1 MTVAS
6 GIAFPVMG
14 HLLPFDLDGG
24 LGMARRKSLA
34 AQLLQA
40 YQAGK
45 KEKAA
50 AAKRA
55 EAELARQAR
64 AAEREAAARA
74 RREAREEREAAQ
86 AWVRAQKEKQAQQSA
101 ESRKAEQI
109 VRDLEKRQAA
119 RAKELEQK
127 RRADAREQAAAE
139 RQAKQQTVEALRQEA
154 AERTADVEKRI
165 EALASVLG
173 ARPGGLHGLRLQVE
187 ETLSDGDLDGFA
199 VGVEA
204 ALGSIGYPAG
214 IGGERRAAFA
224 PESRELI
231 LEIELPAQAV
241 IPSVMQYRFK
251 ASAPPSVV
259 PQPRKEAEC
268 RALYR
273 DLVARLALRAID
285 EAFAVTPPSLVD
297 GVAFMGKVHA
307 KDRATGQA
315 IEPCLVSVRVSR
327 EGFDELV
334 LDEPELDPVA
344 SLRYLNAIVSQH
356 PYDLEPV
363 PPVVTFDLTRYK
375 IAPERDVVAGLDS
388 RPDLVAMDPIDFE
401 HLIRRLFEKI
411 GLKSWVTQASR
422 DDGIDAVAVN
432 EEPLIGGLCIIQ
444 AKRTKNVVSAETV
457 RSVAGIVN
465 DKSASKGIVVTTAWF
480 GKASWDFAPRNRVEL
495 IDGRHLKS
503 LLLEHLGIDALI
515 GLPKL
520 PPGWQTRDLS

>member
-1 MTVAS
+1 
-6 GIAFPVMG
+6 
-14 HLLPFDLDGG
+14 
-24 LGMARRKSLA
+24 MARRKSLA

-40 YQAGK
+40 YRDSQKA
-45 KEKAA
+45 KAA
-50 AAKRA
+50 EARRA
-55 EAELARQAR
+55 EAERARQAR
-64 AAEREAAARA
+64 AAEREAARRAKEKA
-74 RREAREEREAAQ
+74 RREQEQAQ
-86 AWVRAQKEKQAQQSA
+86 AWVRAQKEKQAQRSA
-101 ESRKAEQI
+101 DSRRAEQI
-109 VRDLEKRQAA
+109 VRDLEKREAVRA
-119 RAKELEQK
+119 RELEQK
-127 RRADAREQAAAE
+127 RRAEVREKAAAE
-139 RQAKQQTVEALRQEA
+139 RRAKQETAESLRREA
-154 AERTADVEKRI
+154 ARRTDEVEKRI
-165 EALASVLG
+165 EVLTSVLRT
-173 ARPGGLHGLRLQVE
+173 RPGGLHRQRLQVE
-187 ETLSDGDLDGFA
+187 QALDAGDFEGFA
-199 VGVEA
+199 VGVEN
-204 ALGSIGYPAG
+204 ALSSIGYAEG
-214 IGGERRAAFA
+214 LGGARRAAFA
-224 PESRELI
+224 PESRELVV
-231 LEIELPAQAV
+231 EIELPAQAV
-241 IPSVMQYRFK
+241 VPSVTQYRFK
-251 ASAPPSVV
+251 ASAPPAVV

-268 RALYR
+268 KALYR

-297 GVAFMGKVHA
+297 GVAFNGKVHA
-307 KDRATGQA
+307 KDRATGKP
-315 IEPCLVSVRVSR
+315 IEPCLISLRVSR
-327 EGFDELV
+327 ESFNELV

-344 SLRYLNAIVSQH
+344 SLHYLNAIVSQH

-401 HLIRRLFEKI
+401 HLIRRLFEEI

-465 DKSASKGIVVTTAWF
+465 DKNASKGIVVTTAWF

-495 IDGRHLKS
+495 IDGRHLKA

>member
-1 MTVAS
+1 
-6 GIAFPVMG
+6 
-14 HLLPFDLDGG
+14 
-24 LGMARRKSLA
+24 MARRKSLA

-40 YQAGK
+40 YRDSQ

-50 AAKRA
+50 AARRA

-64 AAEREAAARA
+64 AAEREASERAKKEA
-74 RREAREEREAAQ
+74 RRKRDQAQ
-86 AWVRAQKEKQAQQSA
+86 AWVRAQKEKQARQSA
-101 ESRKAEQI
+101 ESRRAEQI

-119 RAKELEQK
+119 RAKDLEQK
-127 RRADAREQAAAE
+127 RRAEAREKAAAE
-139 RQAKQQTVEALRQEA
+139 RRAKQESAESLRQEA
-154 AERTADVEKRI
+154 AGRTAEVVERL
-165 EALASVLG
+165 EALTAVLS
-173 ARPGGLHGLRLQVE
+173 ARPSGLHGLRLQVE
-187 ETLSDGDLDGFA
+187 RAFGEGDLEGFA
-199 VGVEA
+199 VGVEH
-204 ALGSIGYPAG
+204 ALCSIGYPEG
-214 IGGERRAAFA
+214 LGGARRAAFA
-224 PESRELI
+224 PESRELVV
-231 LEIELPAQAV
+231 EIELPAQAV
-241 IPSVMQYRFK
+241 VPAVTQYRFK
-251 ASAPPSVV
+251 ASAPPAVV
-259 PQPRKEAEC
+259 PQPRKENEC
-268 RALYR
+268 KELYR

-297 GVAFMGKVHA
+297 GVAFNGKVHA
-307 KDRATGQA
+307 KDRATGKA
-315 IEPCLVSVRVSR
+315 IEPCLISVRVSR
-327 EGFDELV
+327 EAFAELV

-444 AKRTKNVVSAETV
+444 AKRTKNVVTAETV

-495 IDGRHLKS
+495 IDGRHLKA

-515 GLPKL
+515 GLPRL